1 MLPHEKALVQRLK
14 DEPFALLGI
23 NTDGGTAAEFKE
35 RCAKEKITWRNSLQG
50 STRGPLV
57 KAWGV
62 TSFPTIYVL
71 DAKGVVRY
79 QGVRGETMDQAVDT
93 LLAELKA
100 EKAKTE
106 KK

>member
-23 NTDGGTAAEFKE
+23 NTDSGTAADFKA
-35 RCAKEKITWRNSLQG
+35 RCDREKVTWRSSFQG
-50 STRGPLV
+50 SKAGPLV
-57 KAWGV
+57 RAWGV
-62 TSFPTIYVL
+62 SSFPTIYVL
-71 DAKGVVRY
+71 DAKGIVRY
-79 QGVRGETMDQAVDT
+79 QNVRFETLDQAVDT

-100 EKAKTE
+100 EKAKLE